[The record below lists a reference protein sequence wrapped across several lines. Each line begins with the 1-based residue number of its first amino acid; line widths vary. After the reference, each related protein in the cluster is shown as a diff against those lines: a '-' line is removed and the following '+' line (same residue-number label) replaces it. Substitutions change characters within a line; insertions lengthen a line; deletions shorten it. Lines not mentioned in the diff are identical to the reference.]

1 MNAGYPY
8 IHALFKND
16 VKIYGIKTFKEFLIH
31 LSTFENNVKIYGI
44 KTRVLARCTCH
55 MFENDVKIYGIKTPQ
70 SAQPPLLRLRMM

>member
-1 MNAGYPY
+1 M
-8 IHALFKND
+8 
-16 VKIYGIKTFKEFLIH
+16 IH

-55 MFENDVKIYGIKTPQ
+55 MFENDVKIYGIKTVVAKMSTYTTFENDVKIYGIKTPQ